1 MALRTHVLLTRP
13 SFEAALA
20 AEAADRW
27 PGARRAASEPGLVVF
42 ESAGPPPSTPLAFER
57 QRIPDARFIDP
68 ARLKPV
74 APATAAEVMGAVNA
88 SSRLWTTHV
97 FTSDPE
103 AGEALASRAAGI
115 EAAIVREGA
124 KLARE
129 AARRFRPHEKL
140 ARRADGGL
148 VTQFCLTPAGLWHGT
163 SELRDLGSAR
173 PGGLHRMAFD
183 PRAPSRSYLKMEEAL
198 ERMGLEP
205 APGEQVV
212 DLGAAPGGWTF
223 AFLKRGCDVTSVD
236 NGPMKIGE
244 LETLPGR
251 LTHLREDGVA
261 FAPRG
266 MRTPVD
272 WLVADMLIPP
282 GVAMGLLRRWLG
294 QGWARRFVVNVKIP
308 QDECWQPLKP
318 LHDLLAA
325 LPVKAG
331 IRQLYHDRREVTVFG
346 TAVETTG
353 GG

>member
-1 MALRTHVLLTRP
+1 MLPVMSSRTHVLLTRP
-13 SFEAALA
+13 TFESALA

-27 PGARRAASEPGLVVF
+27 TDARCVGTEPGLVVF
-42 ESAGPPPSTPLAFER
+42 TAPGAPPAAPLAFER
-57 QRIPDARFIDP
+57 QRIPDARFLE
-68 ARLKPV
+68 ASRLKPV
-74 APATAAEVMGAVNA
+74 APAIAAEIMGAVND
-88 SSRLWTTHV
+88 SGRLWSSHAY
-97 FTSDPE
+97 TSDPE
-103 AGEALASRAAGI
+103 AGEALASRAAGV
-115 EAAIVREGA
+115 EAAVLREGA

-129 AARRFRPHEKL
+129 AAKRQRPHEKL

-148 VTQFCLTPAGLWHGT
+148 ITQFCLTPAGLWHGT
-163 SELRDLGSAR
+163 AELRDLSSAR

-198 ERMGLEP
+198 ERMGVEP
-205 APGEQVV
+205 AEGEQVV

-244 LETLPGR
+244 LESLPGR

-266 MRTPVD
+266 LRTPVD

-318 LHDLLAA
+318 LHDLLST
-325 LPVKAG
+325 LPVKAS

-346 TAVETTG
+346 AAAD
-353 GG
+353 

>member
-1 MALRTHVLLTRP
+1 MATRTHVLLTRP
-13 SFEAALA
+13 SFEDALA

-27 PGARRAASEPGLVVF
+27 TAALRVASEPGLVVF
-42 ESAGPPPSTPLAFER
+42 ESDGAPPATPLAFER
-57 QRIPDARFIDP
+57 QRIPDARFLDS

-74 APATAAEVMGAVNA
+74 APAIAAEVMGAVNA
-88 SSRLWTTHV
+88 SGRLWTTHV

-103 AGEALASRAAGI
+103 AGEALASRASGV
-115 EAAIVREGA
+115 EAAILREGA

-129 AARRFRPHEKL
+129 AAKRFRPHEKL

-163 SELRDLGSAR
+163 AELRDLSSAR

-183 PRAPSRSYLKMEEAL
+183 PRAPSRSYLKMEEAI
-198 ERMGLEP
+198 ERMGIEP
-205 APGEQVV
+205 VEGEQIV

-266 MRTPVD
+266 LRTPVD

-318 LHDLLAA
+318 LHELLAT
-325 LPVKAG
+325 LPVQAS

-346 TAVETTG
+346 VSAEVTAG
-353 GG
+353 G